1 MGRIIKNK
9 VIYSGGILNALG
21 VFIDTDNVIKASTTI
36 ARDTTETYIATE
48 DCIVIASY
56 YGGNNDGNIKIN
68 NVAVSLLYV
77 ALPVNGVTLLTDSIP
92 LKKGQTI
99 SITTRTYDGSYVVY
113 GIQTGTEELPEYHV
127 YSTSERI
134 VGEWIDGKPVYE
146 KTLAIPAL
154 SVGSNTIQHGIS
166 NFGKMIE
173 CKGTINYDGDDLIL
187 PYMQTQVSNGYV
199 AYGIGISN
207 FNSSRYF
214 IILGTMFD
222 VSKFSGGYVTV
233 RYTKSA

>member
-1 MGRIIKNK
+1 MGQIRKNK
-9 VIYSGGILNALG
+9 VIYSGGEVNALG

-36 ARDTTETYIATE
+36 ARDTTETYTATE

-113 GIQTGTEELPEYHV
+113 GIQPGTENIPEYHI
-127 YSTSERI
+127 YSTDEKI
-134 VGEWIDGKPVYE
+134 VGEWIDGSFIYE
-146 KTLAIPAL
+146 KTYSGL
-154 SVGSNTIQHGIS
+154 NIQVQRKGEWAETGIS
-166 NFGKMIE
+166 ATNMSKIID
-173 CKGTINYDGDDLIL
+173 GTMRDTYGQKLDGVIGF
-187 PYMQTQVSNGYV
+187 VNSN
-199 AYGIGISN
+199 AEIGIVV
-207 FNSSRYF
+207 
-214 IILGTMFD
+214 ILDNRTITNI
-222 VSKFSGGYVTV
+222 TV